1 MPVDRTPEKPKQ
13 PAPFDGFGIALEER
27 HTARIERI
35 VDAYE
40 AQIVSHLEEDYQH
53 TTRWSDRI
61 ADHMA
66 AFGGS
71 WPFIILFALFL
82 AGWMVLNTL
91 ILTGPARFDGPP
103 FILLNLVLS
112 FTAAFQAPI
121 IMMSQNRQAAR
132 DKREAIID
140 FAVNYKAEAEVDDMQ
155 QHLHAIEAR
164 LDRMERMLMLAGRS
178 DVADLAPTVDT
189 VAGTTEG
196 QA

>member
-1 MPVDRTPEKPKQ
+1 MPVASTQDRAAQT
-13 PAPFDGFGIALEER
+13 APFDGFDIPLEER
-27 HTARIERI
+27 HTARIGRI

-53 TTRWSDRI
+53 TTRWSDRLADRI
-61 ADHMA
+61 AS
-66 AFGGS
+66 FGGS
-71 WPFIILFALFL
+71 WPFITIFALFL
-82 AGWMVLNTL
+82 AVWMILNTL

-103 FILLNLVLS
+103 FILLNLILS

-164 LDRMERMLMLAGRS
+164 LERMERLLMLAVRS
-178 DVADLAPTVDT
+178 DITDLAPVDA
-189 VAGTTEG
+189 VAGTAES
-196 QA
+196 QS